1 MEVGRILLADD
12 ELTFATSTADL
23 LRLEGYCC
31 DTVGSGAEALER
43 VRGAEYDLLIT
54 DLEMPGNTDLS
65 LVRQIAA
72 ESGGLPVI
80 VITGYPSVR
89 SAVACIELPVSAY
102 LTKPPDFALLLTKV
116 KDSVARFRSYQAM
129 QRIEQRLTTSRQE
142 FTELAS
148 ARQGNGRGPQG
159 GADVFLSLT
168 LRNVMGSLTDLEEI
182 GRALSGNPAQ
192 SHACSLLNCPRGAQL
207 REGIKQTIDVLEAT
221 KRSFKSKELADLRQQ
236 LEVLLEVN

>member
-1 MEVGRILLADD
+1 MELGRILLADD
-12 ELTFATSTADL
+12 EPTFATSTAEL
-23 LRLEGYCC
+23 LRLEGYACA
-31 DTVGSGAEALER
+31 TVSSGEEALER
-43 VRGAEYDLLIT
+43 VRRESFDLLIT

-102 LTKPPDFALLLTKV
+102 LTKPPDFALLLSKV
-116 KDSVARFRSYQAM
+116 RDSVARFRSYQAM

-148 ARQGNGRGPQG
+148 ARQATGGGPKV

-182 GRALSGNPAQ
+182 GRALAGNPAQ

-207 REGIKQTIDVLEAT
+207 REAVKHTIDVLEDT
-221 KRSFKSKELADLRQQ
+221 KRSFKSKELADLRKR
-236 LEVLLEVN
+236 LELLLEVN

>member
-12 ELTFATSTADL
+12 EPTFASSTAEL
-23 LRLEGYCC
+23 LRLEGYAC
-31 DTVGSGAEALER
+31 DTVSNGAEALER
-43 VRGAEYDLLIT
+43 VRRESFDLLIT

-102 LTKPPDFALLLTKV
+102 LTKPPDFSLLLAKV
-116 KDSVARFRSYQAM
+116 KESVARFRSYQAM

-148 ARQGNGRGPQG
+148 ARQATGGGPKV

-182 GRALSGNPAQ
+182 GRALAGNPVQ

-207 REGIKQTIDVLEAT
+207 REAIKHTIDVLEDT
-221 KRSFKSKELADLRQQ
+221 KKSFKSKELADLRRQ
-236 LEVLLEVN
+236 LELLLEVN